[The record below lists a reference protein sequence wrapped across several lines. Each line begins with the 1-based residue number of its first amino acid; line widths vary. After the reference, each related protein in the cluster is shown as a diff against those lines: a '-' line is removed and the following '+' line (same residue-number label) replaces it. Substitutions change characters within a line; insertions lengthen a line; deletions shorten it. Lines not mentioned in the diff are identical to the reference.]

1 MNYTF
6 KNPKEMGI
14 YVQTS
19 NYKTITQ
26 LQKSLGVDVICNF
39 RMFTIATKEANY
51 ILKVNGELIEEAT
64 MEKVVAKIRE
74 VIAKEEEEQ
83 C

>member
-19 NYKTITQ
+19 NCKTITQ
-26 LQKSLGVDVICNF
+26 LQKSLGADVICNF
-39 RMFTIATKEANY
+39 QMFTITTKEANY
-51 ILKVNGELIEEAT
+51 ILKVNGKLIGWDGENYWGIGWNKGDKT
-64 MEKVVAKIRE
+64 H
-74 VIAKEEEEQ
+74 
-83 C
+83 